1 MRSGIAATELAIPVE
16 REEELLGGNFDGTT

>member
-16 REEELLGGNFDGTT
+16 REEELLNGDSDGTT